1 MGTTNSLDFLQKR
14 IDTCKTAKDKDV
26 VVEQLL
32 SELQRIEIDYA
43 VKQSPSLDEKKEHL
57 KELKYA
63 KSIIKDVLDKHCS
76 YGDLTDDN

>member
-14 IDTCKTAKDKDV
+14 IDTCKTAEDKDT

-32 SELQRIEIDYA
+32 GELQRIRIDYA
-43 VKQSPSLDEKKEHL
+43 VKQNPSLDEKKEHL

-63 KSIIKDVLDKHCS
+63 KSILADIVEKH
-76 YGDLTDDN
+76 GNFNE